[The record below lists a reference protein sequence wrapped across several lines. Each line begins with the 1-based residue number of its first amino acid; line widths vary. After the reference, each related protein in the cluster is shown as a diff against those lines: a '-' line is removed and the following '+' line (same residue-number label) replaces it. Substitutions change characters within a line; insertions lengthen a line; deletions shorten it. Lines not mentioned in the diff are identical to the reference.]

1 MGIKVLFSV
10 ILLVAAI
17 LGGGIWLRG
26 ELTKPGAPAELVGME
41 IPPKIVVD
49 KAPKASPPPAPE
61 DIQPP
66 PSEPEAVQ
74 PPPKP
79 PAPPPA
85 AIEPAAAPTPPPAP
99 KKPVRIAIVIDD
111 AGIDARRTRRAI
123 ALPGPLTIAFLV
135 YGNDIISQTQAA
147 KAAGHELLVHVN
159 MEAESRAVD
168 PGPNVLLRNV
178 EPDTNLKRLNWMLAR
193 FKGYVGINNHMGSKF
208 TSDAESMTLILTEI
222 KRRKLLFL
230 DSRTSPKTVAG
241 KIARSLGIRTA
252 ARDIF
257 LDNEPELEAVLR
269 NLARTEA
276 IARRTGAAI
285 AIGHPRDATLDALAA
300 WLPAAA
306 ARGVRLVPIS
316 ALVSGKAQE

>member
-1 MGIKVLFSV
+1 MGIKTLISV
-10 ILLVAAI
+10 ILVVAAI

-26 ELTKPGAPAELVGME
+26 DLAKPDAPAELVGME
-41 IPPKIVVD
+41 IPPKIVVT
-49 KAPKASPPPAPE
+49 KLPKNQPPKLPPPAAPAPPALEVVQPVPE
-61 DIQPP
+61 LPAPP
-66 PSEPEAVQ
+66 PVASEPAAE
-74 PPPKP
+74 PKP
-79 PAPPPA
+79 PAP
-85 AIEPAAAPTPPPAP
+85 
-99 KKPVRIAIVIDD
+99 KKTVRIAIVIDD
-111 AGIDARRTRRAI
+111 AGIDAKRTRRAI

-135 YGNDIISQTQAA
+135 YGNNIISQTQAA

-168 PGPNVLLRNV
+168 PGPKVLLRNV
-178 EPDTNLKRLNWMLAR
+178 EPDINLQRLDWMLGR
-193 FKGYVGINNHMGSKF
+193 FQGYVGVNNHMGSKF

-222 KRRKLLFL
+222 KRRNLLFL

-257 LDNEPELEAVLR
+257 LDNEPELESVQR

-285 AIGHPRDATLDALAA
+285 AIGHPKDATLDALAV
-300 WLPAAA
+300 WLPAVV
-306 ARGVRLVPIS
+306 ARGVQLVPIS
-316 ALVSGKAQE
+316 ALVTGKVRE

>member
-1 MGIKVLFSV
+1 MAIKALIGV

-17 LGGGIWLRG
+17 MSGGIWLRG
-26 ELTKPGAPAELVGME
+26 ERAKPNAPAALVGME
-41 IPPKIVVD
+41 IPPKIVAA
-49 KAPKASPPPAPE
+49 KLPKNEPPIAPPPPPAPTV
-61 DIQPP
+61 
-66 PSEPEAVQ
+66 VQ
-74 PPPKP
+74 PAPEPPEPAPVAAKPAAEPKP
-79 PAPPPA
+79 S
-85 AIEPAAAPTPPPAP
+85 AP

-111 AGIDARRTRRAI
+111 AGIDAKRTRRAI

-135 YGNDIISQTQAA
+135 YGNDIIGQTKAA

-159 MEAESRAVD
+159 MEAESRNVD
-168 PGPNVLLRNV
+168 PGPKVLLRNV
-178 EPDTNLKRLNWMLAR
+178 EPDTNLKRLDWMLGR
-193 FKGYVGINNHMGSKF
+193 FQGYVGVNNHMGSKF

-222 KRRKLLFL
+222 KRRNLLFL

-257 LDNEPELEAVLR
+257 LDNEPELEAVQR

-285 AIGHPRDATLDALAA
+285 AIGHPKDATLDALSA
-300 WLPAAA
+300 WLPAAV
-306 ARGVRLVPIS
+306 ARGVQLVPIS
-316 ALVSGKAQE
+316 ALVSGKTSE

>member
-1 MGIKVLFSV
+1 MGLKSMLSV
-10 ILLVAAI
+10 IVLVAVI
-17 LGGGIWLRG
+17 LGGGLWLRG
-26 ELTKPGAPAELVGME
+26 ALDGPGAPAELVGME
-41 IPPKIVVD
+41 IPPKII
-49 KAPKASPPPAPE
+49 AAQTPKAPPPAPE
-61 DIQPP
+61 V
-66 PSEPEAVQ
+66 VQ
-74 PPPKP
+74 PSPAP
-79 PAPPPA
+79 PAPPAAAVAPA
-85 AIEPAAAPTPPPAP
+85 AEPTPPPAP
-99 KKPVRIAIVIDD
+99 EKPVRIAIVIDD
-111 AGIDARRTRRAI
+111 AGIDAKRTRRAI

-135 YGNDIISQTQAA
+135 YGNDIIKQTEAA

-178 EPDTNLKRLNWMLAR
+178 EPDINLQRLDWMLAR

-222 KRRKLLFL
+222 KRRNLMFL

-257 LDNEPELEAVLR
+257 LDNEPELEAVRR

-285 AIGHPRDATLDALAA
+285 AIGHPKDATLDALAA
-300 WLPAAA
+300 WLPAAI
-306 ARGVRLVPIS
+306 ARGVRLVPVS
-316 ALVSGKAQE
+316 ALASGKASQ

>member
-49 KAPKASPPPAPE
+49 KAPKA
-61 DIQPP
+61 
-66 PSEPEAVQ
+66 
-74 PPPKP
+74 

-111 AGIDARRTRRAI
+111 AGIDAKRTRRAI